1 MDLLTPNKL
10 KLGRSSATPVSVTD
24 NFSGIVKMNNQKIFN
39 TWFER
44 LLVNHV
50 SMLLHHPKW
59 FQSVSVDPRKCV
71 ILHCS

>member
-1 MDLLTPNKL
+1 MDLLTPSKL
-10 KLGRSSATPVSVTD
+10 ELGRSSATPVSVTD
-24 NFSGIVKMNNQKIFN
+24 SFSGIVKMNNQKIFS
-39 TWFER
+39 TCFKR

-59 FQSVSVDPRKCV
+59 LQSVSVDPRKCV